1 MYLYDLE
8 LNKSFIVF
16 SMSMEYHMESI
27 FGSNIASLSNVPQIR
42 YLQCPAGVKV
52 MHLKRFITSKYDL
65 VNMKVP
71 MNIDII
77 YEDDV
82 LSNDLSLMDIAYC
95 YDWKRVSF
103 FCFFLKKVFKF
114 SFLKILN

>member
-1 MYLYDLE
+1 
-8 LNKSFIVF
+8 
-16 SMSMEYHMESI
+16 MSMEYHMESI

-65 VNMKVP
+65 MNMKVP

-95 YDWKRVSF
+95 YDWKRVS
-103 FCFFLKKVFKF
+103 KTFKLFIEIILYLCYNCPF
-114 SFLKILN
+114 SSVYPSIMSQRKHR

>member
-1 MYLYDLE
+1 
-8 LNKSFIVF
+8 
-16 SMSMEYHMESI
+16 MSMEYHMESI

-52 MHLKRFITSKYDL
+52 VHLKRFITSKYDL

-77 YEDDV
+77 YEDNV

-95 YDWKRVSF
+95 YDWKRVSSALIIYF
-103 FCFFLKKVFKF
+103 G
-114 SFLKILN
+114 KIYL